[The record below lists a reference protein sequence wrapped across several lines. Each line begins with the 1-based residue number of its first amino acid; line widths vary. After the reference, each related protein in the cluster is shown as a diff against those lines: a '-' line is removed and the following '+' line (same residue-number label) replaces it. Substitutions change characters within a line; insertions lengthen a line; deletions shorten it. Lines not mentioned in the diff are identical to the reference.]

1 MSTHNTFK
9 FIALSLFCQVILY
22 SPLYAGDIAQ
32 DSVPTEINYQGRLEK
47 DNAPITGPVH
57 ITFRIY
63 DAVTGGNLEWSSS
76 ELLVN
81 AVQGIFSASI
91 EPPWSVFST
100 AEGRYLEVQIESDI
114 LSPRE
119 PFQSAAFSLVA
130 KRLEDGSNI
139 SITSMTTVGNV
150 GIGTSS
156 PDKKLVVNG
165 DIRILSGGGI
175 YFPDG
180 GGFMNSSNV
189 GSAGNV
195 SNNVNSI
202 IISDADDNN
211 LGDVIFK
218 TGTLAGSEKMR
229 ISTNGYVGIGVISPL
244 GKLDVDGSLY
254 IGDEGIYDRDDAEV
268 NIMENLG
275 VDGGVIIGA
284 NDESISIGATDNIIA
299 LTSGGSE
306 RMRIYSNGNVGIG
319 LTIPTSNL
327 HVNGDIVSNGGLRG
341 GNVSIGDYADWTS
354 LNNEIRSIDAAHLLL
369 QQNNVLNVG
378 IGLSAP
384 TEKLHVHG
392 SVKADYGII
401 ASTAAFSGNVAVLG
415 NLVANNPLGSNV
427 ELSSTVI
434 YGTLQVTGPIGS
446 DQGYPAYLASTQ
458 VFSGE
463 NTFLNKLTVSD
474 DMISSA
480 RVGAGVIDYDFG
492 AGKYL
497 QIGDNKVEFVNDN
510 ALAYIVAGSNADSK
524 IHFYRGA
531 SEAARLETQS
541 GNNLAIVV
549 ANETKALIDTSN
561 FRIFDSAV
569 YISTGQGTIP
579 AIYVSPTDGNVG
591 MGTTVLDPNW
601 QLTVDGNIRISG
613 STGNGIIFA
622 DGTILTTAGGG
633 SASALSN
640 NDDVL
645 IQSDADNVG
654 GGDIIINAGSV
665 NGIFVNSG
673 GNIGMG
679 TQNPISKLNI
689 RGGDLVLGNP
699 YLASYGSNGVEDLII
714 AGSLVV
720 DGGFI
725 QRSASPVQFSALTV
739 SGDVFLSTAA
749 TAVTGIGTDNAL
761 QRLQVAGDI
770 NIEAG
775 YGLRI
780 NNTAVST
787 QYLRGN
793 GTRFVSSAILD
804 GDIPSTIV
812 RTSQSISTTLPLAGG
827 GNLSTDR
834 TFTVGGLSSLG
845 TANYVVGVDNG
856 AVGWEY
862 KNIIGTTNEIDII
875 HAVGAIT
882 IGLVDPLI
890 VGNGGTG
897 ATNLTSGGILYGG
910 GTGAISALNV
920 LTNGQL
926 LIGDNSGSPT
936 AAGLTGTANQ
946 IVITN
951 DAGSITLSLPQDIHS
966 GATPT
971 FSSVNASS
979 GIFTGAGLTQY
990 SLYLSSGI
998 IVSAGTVVFPAF
1010 RMATGAVDNYVL
1022 ATDANGNAS
1031 WKDPS
1036 TTGFGDNVVGN
1047 EVRDATN
1054 STLIRSG
1061 SGTSGNP
1068 YELALN
1074 LNSINTWTA
1083 SQTFSGGL
1091 SGTLTGNAA
1100 TATALAADPTDC
1112 TLPDVAIGVNA
1123 AGTAVCSQPSNVTG
1137 TAANVTGTVA
1147 VANGGTGASTADAA
1161 KTNLGIP
1168 GTGTAALNYVVCL
1181 KAVGP
1186 PAELGYCT
1194 NISTTTG
1201 SCTCN

>member
-1 MSTHNTFK
+1 MNTFK

-63 DAVTGGNLEWSSS
+63 DAKTGGNLVWPLVWPGD

-139 SITSMTTVGNV
+139 SITSMTAIGNVLVNNDIKIIGASNALYFPDGTFMTTADVGTVVGNLSSIFDAVIMSDSDDNATGDIIFKTGSATERMRLNNDGNV
-150 GIGTSS
+150 GIGNT
-156 PDKKLVVNG
+156 PA
-165 DIRILSGGGI
+165 
-175 YFPDG
+175 
-180 GGFMNSSNV
+180 
-189 GSAGNV
+189 AG
-195 SNNVNSI
+195 
-202 IISDADDNN
+202 
-211 LGDVIFK
+211 
-218 TGTLAGSEKMR
+218 R
-229 ISTNGYVGIGVISPL
+229 
-244 GKLDVDGSLY
+244 KLDVDGSLY

-275 VDGGVIIGA
+275 VDGGVITGA
-284 NDESISIGATDNIIA
+284 NSESISIGATNDIIA

-306 RMRIYSNGNVGIG
+306 RMRVHSNGFVGIG
-319 LTIPTSNL
+319 ITAPTSNL
-327 HVNGDIVSNGGLRG
+327 HVSGDIVSNGGLRG
-341 GNVSIGDYADWTS
+341 GNVSIGDYTGDWTG

-369 QQNNVLNVG
+369 QQTNALNVG
-378 IGLSAP
+378 IGLDAP

-401 ASTAAFSGNVAVLG
+401 ASTAAFLG
-415 NLVANNPLGSNV
+415 DVSILGDFVANDPLGSSV

-549 ANETKALIDTSN
+549 ANEAKALINSSD

-654 GGDIIINAGSV
+654 GGNIIINAGSV

-714 AGSLVV
+714 AGSLIV
-720 DGGFI
+720 DSGII

-761 QRLQVAGDI
+761 QKLQVAGDI

-793 GTRFVSSAILD
+793 GTKFVSSAILD

-845 TANYVVGVDNG
+845 TANYVVGVNNG

-875 HAVGAIT
+875 HAAGTIT
-882 IGLVDPLI
+882 VGLVDPLI
-890 VGNGGTG
+890 VGKGGTG
-897 ATNLTSGGILYGG
+897 ATSLISGGILYGG

-926 LIGDNSGSPT
+926 LIGDNSGAPA

-946 IVITN
+946 VVVTN
-951 DAGSITLSLPQDIHS
+951 GAGYITLSLPQDIHS

-971 FSSVNASS
+971 FTGLDILAGSTVDMNTTGKITNLADPLVDQDAATKIYVDNAT
-979 GIFTGAGLTQY
+979 GGGTGAWGL
-990 SLYLSSGI
+990 SGNNI
-998 IVSAGTVVFPAF
+998 NDSINFLG
-1010 RMATGAVDNYVL
+1010 
-1022 ATDANGNAS
+1022 
-1031 WKDPS
+1031 
-1036 TTGFGDNVVGN
+1036 TTGFGDDLVIKTADSERMRITSAGIIELSNALDIAYGGTGAVTAAGARTNLGLVIGTN
-1047 EVRDATN
+1047 IQAWDADLTD
-1054 STLIRSG
+1054 
-1061 SGTSGNP
+1061 
-1068 YELALN
+1068 LAD
-1074 LNSINTWTA
+1074 
-1083 SQTFSGGL
+1083 
-1091 SGTLTGNAA
+1091 GTLTGSKVGSGVPAA
-1100 TATALAADPTDC
+1100 N
-1112 TLPDVAIGVNA
+1112 IA
-1123 AGTAVCSQPSNVTG
+1123 AGTAGIDINGNAATVTNGVYTTGLYANPAWITSLAGSKLTGGLTATINVNDNTG
-1137 TAANVTGTVA
+1137 APCTIT
-1147 VANGGTGASTADAA
+1147 VANG
-1161 KTNLGIP
+1161 LI
-1168 GTGTAALNYVVCL
+1168 TGT
-1181 KAVGP
+1181 
-1186 PAELGYCT
+1186 
-1194 NISTTTG
+1194 
-1201 SCTCN
+1201 TCP